1 MGSSI
6 AYFLASN
13 SDYDGSIAVVEKDF
27 TYSACATTRSV
38 GSIRQQFSTP
48 ENVLISQF
56 GYEFLSNADEF
67 LKVGDDS
74 PDISLFRSAYLL
86 LATHAG
92 QDELRR
98 GHDVQTGCGTQVEY
112 LDAASL
118 ARTFHWLNVEDL
130 AAGCRGLQGEGWFDP
145 YSLLIALKKK
155 AISLGV
161 RYIEDEVMHVH
172 LKSNRITG
180 ADLKSYGHLR
190 CKSIVNAAGP
200 YAGDLAL
207 QAGISLPV
215 SPRRRNVFVFHSRAR
230 IEDMPLLVDPA
241 GFYVRPEGEYYLC
254 GYSPSNHEEDPIDY
268 TLDVDHEL
276 FDDLIWPKLAHR
288 IPQFETLRVVNSWAG
303 HYDYNS
309 FDQNGI
315 VGVHPEFSNYYFAN
329 GFSGHGLQQAP
340 AIGRAIS
347 ELVVDGQ
354 YKSLDLT
361 RLGYERIL
369 AEKKY
374 GESVII

>member
-56 GYEFLSNADEF
+56 GYQFLSNAHEF

-161 RYIEDEVMHVH
+161 RYIEDEVIHVH

-190 CKSIVNAAGP
+190 CQSIVNAAGP

-254 GYSPSNHEEDPIDY
+254 GYSPPIHEEDPIDY

-288 IPQFETLRVVNSWAG
+288 IPQFETLRVANSWAG

-347 ELVVDGQ
+347 ELLVDGQ

-369 AEKKY
+369 AEQKY